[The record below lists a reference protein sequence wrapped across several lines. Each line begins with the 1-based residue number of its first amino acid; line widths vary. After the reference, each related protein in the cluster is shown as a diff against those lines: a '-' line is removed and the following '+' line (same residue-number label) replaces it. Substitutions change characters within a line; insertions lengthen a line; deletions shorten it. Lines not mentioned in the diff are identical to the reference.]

1 MQAKYAKDEDDPSY
15 DNLQSTVCKS
25 KNASKVDNIRLLL
38 KRPVFKW
45 TAVVITTI
53 TVLSVMNI
61 VPTIL
66 EITKNGKQRENLIPV
81 YFGLKMCTCV
91 RCVENVTTY
100 LYCSHFS
107 LQASCLVLPCS
118 LSMCL
123 SVLLA
128 F

>member
-45 TAVVITTI
+45 TAVITTI
-53 TVLSVMNI
+53 TVLSVMTI

-66 EITKNGKQRENLIPV
+66 EITKNGK
-81 YFGLKMCTCV
+81 
-91 RCVENVTTY
+91 
-100 LYCSHFS
+100 
-107 LQASCLVLPCS
+107 
-118 LSMCL
+118 
-123 SVLLA
+123 
-128 F
+128 